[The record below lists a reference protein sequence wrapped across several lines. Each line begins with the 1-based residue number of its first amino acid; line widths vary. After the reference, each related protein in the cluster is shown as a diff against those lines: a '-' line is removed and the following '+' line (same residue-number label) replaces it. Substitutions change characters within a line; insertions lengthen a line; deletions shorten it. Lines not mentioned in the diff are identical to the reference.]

1 MKTHNAI
8 LLSIPFF
15 LISIVSFSSCAK
27 DKPSAASSARTKE
40 VVVYAYDSFV
50 GEWGPGDSII
60 EKFEKATGYKLT
72 FVDCGDA
79 AQVLSRAVAEKNNV
93 QADVLLGIDNNLA
106 ENARNQN
113 ILASYKPKNADSIIR
128 ADFSDALGGDWILT
142 PFDYSHFAIMYD
154 TESNV
159 PAPTSL
165 ADLTSPEYK
174 RKLIIMDPRTSTPGI
189 GFAAWTV
196 AIFGDEFESFWKKL
210 NSSILTMS
218 PSWSSGYGLFTNGEA
233 PLALSYVTSAAYH
246 IEYDDTERYV
256 PLIFDEG
263 HILQIEGAGIT
274 KDAPNIDGAKAF
286 MDFLI
291 TAECQGTLPLTQWMF
306 PINAE
311 VQLPDSYKKLPA
323 QPHKTLSVDSQK
335 FSEAIPVIVASVSGS

>member
-15 LISIVSFSSCAK
+15 LITVVSFGSCAK
-27 DKPSAASSARTKE
+27 DKPSATSSSREKE
-40 VVVYAYDSFV
+40 VIVYAYDSFV
-50 GEWGPGDSII
+50 SEWGPGDSII
-60 EKFEKATGYKLT
+60 EKFEKASGYKLT

-79 AQVLSRAVAEKNNV
+79 AHVLSRAVAEKNNV
-93 QADVLLGIDNNLA
+93 QADVILGIDNNLA
-106 ENARNQN
+106 EKARRENV
-113 ILASYKPKNADSIIR
+113 LASYKPKNADSIIPT
-128 ADFSDALGGDWILT
+128 DFSNALGGDWILT
-142 PFDYSHFAIMYD
+142 PFDYSHFAIIYD

-174 RKLIIMDPRTSTPGI
+174 RKLIIMDPRTSTPGL

-196 AIFGDEFESFWKKL
+196 AIFGDEFESFWKNL
-210 NSSILTMS
+210 VPSILTMS

-274 KDAPNIDGAKAF
+274 KGAPNFDGAKAF

-291 TAECQGTLPLTQWMF
+291 TVECQETLPLTQWMF
-306 PINAE
+306 PVNAE
-311 VQLPDSYKKLPA
+311 VQLPDSYKKLPS
-323 QPHKTLSVDSQK
+323 QPNKTLSVDSQK
-335 FSEAIPVIVASVSGS
+335 LSEAVPVITASVSGS